1 MSWKKSGQYGRQ
13 DQQWKDTQWGWPKGS
28 KQDQPKKSK
37 DENGMIIYGYD
48 GKKVDLKQFTG
59 GQSSS
64 GSSQS
69 QAEQTLREE
78 NARLKTAVRQA
89 LASKPVEDLM
99 ELEKMSQLSPRE
111 ELRERQKLLN
121 QERKSLNRAAKI
133 KEDIEKKERK
143 FASWRTGMRG
153 GLEEEERRHASIMA
167 EMRTELQ
174 EAEKAKDENMDE
186 EPEERQQSEDPR
198 IDALTV
204 ELEEMKSQFSQMI
217 TYTARMEK
225 QNQNL
230 ADQVQALVTAMSG
243 QPAKRS
249 GGLPDEEERQPKHG
263 RSRSPKKSPAKSFLA
278 EDDAPME
285 EEEIKQILQ
294 KVSENAQMIIL
305 NMRNAEPEKYKS
317 AKAMK
322 QLIGDVLKEEKAA
335 QRAALAAKPAGEVID
350 MASNALVPFGKAL
363 KGRDKT
369 KGPYG
374 DLPLKEEGGNPFL
387 QLSPVTN
394 SKKPGGTIL
403 APAEVTHGMD

>member
-1 MSWKKSGQYGRQ
+1 
-13 DQQWKDTQWGWPKGS
+13 
-28 KQDQPKKSK
+28 
-37 DENGMIIYGYD
+37 MIIYGYD

-133 KEDIEKKERK
+133 KEDIVIEKKERK

-243 QPAKRS
+243 QRLTD
-249 GGLPDEEERQPKHG
+249 GLRD
-263 RSRSPKKSPAKSFLA
+263 SP
-278 EDDAPME
+278 
-285 EEEIKQILQ
+285 Q
-294 KVSENAQMIIL
+294 
-305 NMRNAEPEKYKS
+305 
-317 AKAMK
+317 
-322 QLIGDVLKEEKAA
+322 
-335 QRAALAAKPAGEVID
+335 
-350 MASNALVPFGKAL
+350 
-363 KGRDKT
+363 
-369 KGPYG
+369 
-374 DLPLKEEGGNPFL
+374 
-387 QLSPVTN
+387 
-394 SKKPGGTIL
+394 
-403 APAEVTHGMD
+403 